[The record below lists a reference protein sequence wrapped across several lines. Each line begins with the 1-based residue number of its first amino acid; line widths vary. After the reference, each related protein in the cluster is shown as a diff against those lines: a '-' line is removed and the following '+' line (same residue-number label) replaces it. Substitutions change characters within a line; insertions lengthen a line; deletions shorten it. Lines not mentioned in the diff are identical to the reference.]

1 MEDNVLLTL
10 EYDKILVALGKHCA
24 SDLGKRMVTRLRPSD
39 EINEIEAWQA
49 DTEQAIEMILQV
61 GNPPLFGITEI
72 KSAVIRADKGG
83 TLSPRQLL
91 QIAESLRVSQ
101 ALIDYTEDAVS
112 SAFKGR
118 IGSLFTN
125 QGLQDLINNA
135 IQADEQI
142 ADRASST
149 LYRIRRNIESK
160 EGQIKDKLNSIM
172 NQAAQSGHLRENL
185 ITMREGRYVLPV
197 KAESR
202 RHMQG
207 VVHDQSGSGA
217 TYFIEPLAIVNLN
230 NEIRQLEIEEQE
242 EISRILKSLSQE
254 VADFAEPVDCNQEK
268 LQFIDFTFAKAKF
281 AIKIR
286 GIRPVMTDDRVTDIH
301 QARHPL
307 LGADVVPINIQLGD
321 SFNTLII
328 TGPNTGGKTVTLKT
342 LGLLTVMAQSGL
354 QIPAKSPSKVGVY
367 SNVYADI
374 GDKQSIE
381 MSLSTFSASM
391 TNIIDILAKADP
403 SSLILFDELGAGT
416 DPMEGAALAMSILAY
431 LTDHDIRTVA
441 TSHYSEL
448 KLFAIREKLIEN
460 ASVEFDVETL
470 SPTYKLTIGLPGRS
484 NAFEISR
491 RLGLSE
497 NILENAQNH
506 LDSENVHFEDVL
518 HDIEESRKR
527 AETDQA
533 NMERLRRDYETK
545 LKQMKNELDQ
555 AKETYEKQME
565 EAKAEAR
572 ELILEAQ
579 VTAQKLIREAK
590 QASRGSR
597 QELDRTL
604 SSIHEQ
610 VQEEEN
616 KLAPKVPKKKKGQD
630 QRPFRLGETVEIVSM
645 AQKGAIIDGPDKN
658 GDVLIQMGILK
669 VNSNIKDLVH
679 VDEAASAPSRQS
691 SPSRILQQK
700 KTMDI
705 SMDLDLRGQRYEEAL
720 DIVDKYLDD
729 AVLAGLQV
737 VRIIHGKGTGALRQ
751 GVTEFLRK
759 DSRVAKY
766 QLADVKEGGAGVTV
780 VELK

>member
-10 EYDKILVALGKHCA
+10 EYDKILVGLGKHCA

-39 EINEIEAWQA
+39 DIKEIEGWQA
-49 DTEQAIEMILQV
+49 DTEEAIEMILQI

-83 TLSPRQLL
+83 TLSPGQLL

-101 ALIDYTEDAVS
+101 ALIDYVEEAEVS
-112 SAFKGR
+112 PLRDR
-118 IGSLFTN
+118 ISNLFTH
-125 QGLQDLINNA
+125 QGLYDVINNA
-135 IQADEQI
+135 IQADESI

-160 EGQIKDKLNSIM
+160 ESQIKDKLNSIM

-230 NEIRQLEIEEQE
+230 NEIRQLEGEEQE

-254 VADFAEPVDCNQEK
+254 VADFAEPVASNQDH
-268 LQFIDFTFAKAKF
+268 LQFIDFTFGKAKY
-281 AIKIR
+281 ALKMG
-286 GIRPVMTDDRVTDIH
+286 GIRPTMTDDRVTNIH

-307 LGADVVPINIQLGD
+307 LGENVVPINIELGD
-321 SFNTLII
+321 TFNTLII

-354 QIPAKSPSKVGVY
+354 QIPAKAPSKVGVY

-391 TNIIDILAKADP
+391 TNIIDILEKADP
-403 SSLILFDELGAGT
+403 TSLILFDELGAGT
-416 DPMEGAALAMSILAY
+416 DPTEGAALAMSILAY

-441 TSHYSEL
+441 TTHYSEL
-448 KLFAIREKLIEN
+448 KLFAIREKLIQN
-460 ASVEFDVETL
+460 ASVEFDVESL

-484 NAFEISR
+484 NAFDISR

-497 NILENAQNH
+497 NILESAQNH
-506 LDSENVHFEDVL
+506 LASENIHFEDVL

-533 NMERLRRDYETK
+533 NMERLRSDYEIK
-545 LKQMKNELDQ
+545 LKKMKDELERAQ
-555 AKETYEKQME
+555 ENHEKQME
-565 EAKAEAR
+565 SAKAEAR
-572 ELILEAQ
+572 DIILEAQ

-590 QASRGSR
+590 QASKGST

-604 SSIHEQ
+604 TSIREQ
-610 VQEEEN
+610 VQEEEG
-616 KLAPKVPKKKKGQD
+616 KLAPKVPQKKKGQD
-630 QRPFRLGETVEIVSM
+630 ERPFRMGETVEIVSM
-645 AQKGAIIDGPDKN
+645 AQRGSIIDGPDRN

-669 VNSNIKDLVH
+669 VNSNVKDLIH
-679 VDEAASAPSRQS
+679 VEEDKSVQSKHS
-691 SPSRILQQK
+691 SPSKILEQK
-700 KTMDI
+700 KSMDI
-705 SMDLDLRGQRYEEAL
+705 SMELDLRGQRYEEAL

-729 AVLAGLQV
+729 AILAGLHV
-737 VRIIHGKGTGALRQ
+737 VRLIHGKGTGALRQ

-766 QLADVKEGGAGVTV
+766 QLADEKEGGAGVTV

>member
-254 VADFAEPVDCNQEK
+254 VADFAEPVACNQEK